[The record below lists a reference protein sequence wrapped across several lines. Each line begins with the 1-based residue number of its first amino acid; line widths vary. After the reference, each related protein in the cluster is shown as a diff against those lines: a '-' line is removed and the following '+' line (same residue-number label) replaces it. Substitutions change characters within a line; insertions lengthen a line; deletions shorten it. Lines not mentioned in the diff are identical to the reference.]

1 MAGINPRET
10 VHIRQGFFP
19 WFAVPFCIALFA
31 AAARFVPVS
40 ETVRT
45 EDLWLKDWVWPS
57 MSAISRALRAG
68 QFLLWCPDQQGGF
81 SLIADPRMPVLAPFT
96 WIFAWLPFD
105 QAVLAHGMGCLT
117 LAGCFMVL
125 WTRAMGVSALSSLLA
140 TAVYLLGPFS
150 AAASGR
156 PALETVFCWLPLACW
171 AAGMLFSRSGAAP
184 VVIGAVS
191 AGIMMLSGDPAA
203 AAIGVA
209 IALAQGWVYGW
220 TGDTRFSKW
229 MSSNRDGH
237 ATLRLLLMAG
247 GACVIMAPQWLPAA
261 RLILLNAERPDLIWS
276 GIPAYCVLPDHAGQ
290 VVEHLLTP
298 RDGIRWGDAAFSLH
312 LIYIHPVSL
321 LLALAALTGLRQKPY
336 VAAPA
341 VMAVF
346 LPLGVAGNFLYPGSI
361 RWEMFALAGQAGLAV
376 LCALGADTLFGP
388 EPSWTRRRL
397 LIIFL
402 FVSGG
407 IFVITGGVARGFLL
421 FFAVCCIGMF
431 IWGHPYPGGVFRF
444 LLLVV
449 TAVPLYREMVIP
461 MNLPGRLQGISR
473 AAVSEIVGRLQ
484 ASEIQC
490 RAAVFPLLSDEVPGS
505 RNLGMVAGV
514 PFFGG
519 WNLLK
524 APDNFTIPRKEQQ
537 ATPDSTSAEA
547 AVLPMLRVY
556 AVNALLLSS
565 EEELDALHD
574 MGFSRAG
581 LEGKVNLWVRQ
592 QPVPRISLYHQWAAA
607 PDSESVLSMVKTVD
621 LEKVCVLRLGAEDA
635 RILADRLA
643 LDGKPP
649 SENPLSDSVFIMA
662 DAGQRLTLRVQS
674 SRSALLVTA
683 DAWDPDWICRV
694 NGRRTPIYQANGFA
708 RAVVVPA
715 GSSEVEFL
723 YQPFSWRL
731 GLALALLTLGTC
743 TISGLAMLASRLSEK
758 P

>member
-1 MAGINPRET
+1 MTGIQPKET
-10 VHIRQGFFP
+10 TRIRPGFFP
-19 WFAVPFCIALFA
+19 WVGVPVCIVLFSAV
-31 AAARFVPVS
+31 ARFVPAADCVLA
-40 ETVRT
+40 
-45 EDLWLKDWVWPS
+45 EDLWLRDWVWPA
-57 MSAISRALRAG
+57 MSAISRALKAG
-68 QFLLWCPDQQGGF
+68 QFPLWCPDQQGGF
-81 SLIADPRMPVLAPFT
+81 SLIADPRMPVMAPFT

-140 TAVYLLGPFS
+140 AAVYLLGPFS

-171 AAGMLFSRSGAAP
+171 AAGALFSRSGAAP
-184 VVIGAVS
+184 LVIGAIS
-191 AGIMMLSGDPAA
+191 LGLLMLSGDPAA
-203 AAIGVA
+203 AAIGV
-209 IALAQGWVYGW
+209 IAALVQGWVCGW
-220 TGDTRFSKW
+220 AGDTFFSRVGKPK
-229 MSSNRDGH
+229 RDGH
-237 ATLRLLLMAG
+237 AILGLLLMVG
-247 GACVIMAPQWLPAA
+247 GALMIMVPQWGPAL
-261 RLILLNAERPDLIWS
+261 RQMFWNAGKADLIWS
-276 GIPAYCVLPDHAGQ
+276 GLPACCVLPGRAGQ

-321 LLALAALTGLRQKPY
+321 LLALAALSGLRQKPH

-341 VMAVF
+341 VMAAF

-376 LCALGADTLFGP
+376 LCAFGADTLFGP
-388 EPSWTRRRL
+388 EPLWTRRRL

-449 TAVPLYREMVIP
+449 TAVTLYREMIIP

-473 AAVSEIVGRLQ
+473 AAVSEIAGRLQ
-484 ASEIQC
+484 VSKVQG

-519 WNLLK
+519 WNLLE
-524 APDNFTIPRKEQQ
+524 APDNLTLPQKGQQ
-537 ATPDSTSAEA
+537 IVSDSISAEA
-547 AVLPMLRVY
+547 VHSMLRVY
-556 AVNALLLSS
+556 AVNALLSSS
-565 EEELDALHD
+565 EKETDALHD

-581 LEGKVNLWVRQ
+581 LDREVSLWVRQ
-592 QPVPRISLYHQWAAA
+592 QPVPQISLYHQWAAA
-607 PDSESVLSMVKTVD
+607 PDSESVLSIVKTVD
-621 LEKVCVLRLGAEDA
+621 LEKVCVLRLGAEDT

-643 LDGKPP
+643 LEGKPEA
-649 SENPLSDSVFIMA
+649 ENQLDDSVSVMSDSE
-662 DAGQRLTLRVQS
+662 QRLTLQVQS
-674 SRSALLVTA
+674 NQSALLMVA

-723 YQPFSWRL
+723 YQPFSWKL
-731 GLALALLTLGTC
+731 GLALALLMLGTC
-743 TISGLAMLASRLSEK
+743 AISGLAVLMSRLSGG
-758 P
+758 PS